1 MTESADGAGDLAEIL
16 RDRVSGASEVESRL
30 LTNLES
36 LTESDRSGVLESL
49 PGRLLETFPQM
60 ANLRSLAEELRE
72 LAKEPAS
79 TEAVR
84 AFVSRRAAEKALR
97 ELRLSHVVTPLL
109 PSGDLLVF
117 TLSKSGTVMA
127 VITDLVSAGRN
138 VTVLVAESRPGG
150 EGARFAREL
159 VAKGVKC
166 RTCDDF
172 LLLSLVPKE
181 AASRRPPGYS
191 GSPVVLVG
199 ADGVH
204 PDALVNKIGTRA
216 LLETA
221 RLAEV
226 PAFVLASSTKI
237 RNEISPRVLGSL
249 FEAIPRSGTLVVSE
263 LGVLA
268 GGAP

>member
-1 MTESADGAGDLAEIL
+1 MTESGSLDDILA
-16 RDRVSGASEVESRL
+16 DRVSGASEIESRVL
-30 LTNLES
+30 SNLEG
-36 LTESDRSGVLESL
+36 LADTDRSSVLDTL
-49 PGRLLETFPQM
+49 PDRLLETFPQM
-60 ANLRSLAEELRE
+60 ANLRTLAEELRQ
-72 LAKEPAS
+72 LVREPAS

-84 AFVSRRAAEKALR
+84 AFVTKRVADKARR

-117 TLSKSGTVMA
+117 TLSKSGTVSA
-127 VITDLVSAGRN
+127 VITDLIAAGRR
-138 VTVLVAESRPGG
+138 VAVLVAESRPGG

-159 VAKGVKC
+159 GDKGVKC
-166 RTCDDF
+166 RACDDF

-181 AASRRPPGYS
+181 AASRRPPGYT

-237 RNEISPRVLGSL
+237 RNEASPRVLGSL
-249 FEAIPRSGTLVVSE
+249 FEAIPRYGTLVVSE
-263 LGVLA
+263 LGVL
-268 GGAP
+268 GGAPA